1 MQYPNNIDAI
11 KISEQIEDIMHIYDG
26 NEILEKN
33 LPASVNKYLLDKTNK
48 YLCKQQ
54 QELFN
59 KTEMI
64 FSIAWSMLL
73 EEMICARLIDQLPCI
88 KYIIAYFFH

>member
-48 YLCKQQ
+48 YLCKQ
-54 QELFN
+54 
-59 KTEMI
+59 
-64 FSIAWSMLL
+64 
-73 EEMICARLIDQLPCI
+73 
-88 KYIIAYFFH
+88 